1 MNQISEEKA
10 DKILEKLYYIEMRLN
25 LMEDK
30 LREINFEGCWLR
42 HQKDETCDKE
52 D

>member
-1 MNQISEEKA
+1 MNQISDEKA
-10 DKILEKLYYIEMRLN
+10 DKILEKLYSLEMRLT

-42 HQKDETCDKE
+42 HQKDDTCGNKD
-52 D
+52 